1 MKLMIASKNKHK
13 IEEIAELLQDIDV
26 ELISAADFPEIPDV
40 IEDKDTIEGNAI
52 KKATEIANFTGMLTM
67 ADDTGLFV
75 NALNGAPGVYS
86 ARYAGENATYKDN
99 RVKMLSEM
107 KDISDRS
114 AYFMTVIALAIP
126 NKLIGI
132 SEGKVMGE
140 ITEKEIGTE
149 GFGYDPIFLAKE
161 TGKTFGEMSS
171 EEKHKISHR
180 GRALQNF
187 RPILKKY
194 LQL

>member
-26 ELISAADFPEIPDV
+26 ELISAVDFPEIPDV

-99 RVKMLSEM
+99 RIKMLSEM